1 MIIQIPAPFRC
12 PETIIDV
19 DGTEKTWKL
28 PEAKFPFNWIN
39 SCGLIYEAEE
49 VRKCIRAGKI
59 ECELCSHNDSIVIMR
74 IQDETRRQV
83 GSYPDSE

>member
-1 MIIQIPAPFRC
+1 MIFQIPAPCRC

-28 PEAKFPFNWIN
+28 PQAKLPFNWIN
-39 SCGLIYEAEE
+39 SCGLRYEAEGA
-49 VRKCIRAGKI
+49 RKCIRAGKI
-59 ECELCSHNDSIVIMR
+59 ECEFITHNDSIILAR

-83 GSYPDSE
+83 GSYTDYE